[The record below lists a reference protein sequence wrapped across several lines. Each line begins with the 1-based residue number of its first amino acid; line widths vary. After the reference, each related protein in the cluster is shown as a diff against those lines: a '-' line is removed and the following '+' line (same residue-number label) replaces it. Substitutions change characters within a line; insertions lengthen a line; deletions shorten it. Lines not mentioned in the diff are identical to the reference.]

1 VSKATSAGPAAAILL
16 LVAFGACGEPAAPP
30 VTYSPGLADIMI
42 ATQIR
47 HAKLWLAGE
56 ARNWALA
63 DYEIDE
69 LKEGL
74 EDVVQYF
81 PVYKDMPVGT
91 MVEATIMSPIEE
103 VEKAI
108 KARDPAKFVDTFDQ
122 LTAACNNCH
131 QAANRAFIVIQRP
144 SSSTYPNQSFA
155 PRRD

>member
-1 VSKATSAGPAAAILL
+1 L
-16 LVAFGACGEPAAPP
+16 LVAFGAHGEPAAPP

-42 ATQIR
+42 TTQIR

-56 ARNWALA
+56 ARNWTLA

-81 PVYKDMPVGT
+81 PVYKDMPVGN

-108 KARDPAKFVDTFDQ
+108 KARDPAKFVSTFDQ

-144 SSSTYPNQSFA
+144 AASTFPNQSFA
-155 PRRD
+155 PRSD